1 MKTFEDVDIFS
12 WDKEDKIQ
20 FVDISYMRD
29 GDYIHM
35 ATYNGDKFKSLIKKD
50 KKGNCYFV
58 FKNKVYIPDDFHLTN
73 R

>member
-20 FVDISYMRD
+20 FVDISYMKD
-29 GDYIHM
+29 GDYIHL

-58 FKNKVYIPDDFHLTN
+58 FENKVYIPDDFHS
-73 R
+73 